1 MTDNFFFF
9 FFFFF
14 FRDVE
19 KFEGTFGSS
28 KKPHPEV
35 CQWPH
40 MVTVF
45 SGAGRPM
52 LLTVLWS
59 RATTQP
65 CGGTFFEACLTELD
79 PFPSLVMR
87 TVSPELVLYFGNF

>member
-1 MTDNFFFF
+1 MWKNSKEHLDPP
-9 FFFFF
+9 
-14 FRDVE
+14 
-19 KFEGTFGSS
+19 

-35 CQWPH
+35 FQWPH

-65 CGGTFFEACLTELD
+65 CGGTFFEACPNRAGRKCLD
-79 PFPSLVMR
+79 GGRRNRPDGSVGHSLNVQ
-87 TVSPELVLYFGNF
+87 SI